1 MLLVLTALCGSWKA
15 AGGSP
20 DWATLSV
27 VAGAGTLAA
36 AGANTIN
43 QGIDADIDAVMRRTR
58 SRPVPSKE
66 IGPRV
71 AIGIGSL
78 FVSLAVGTMWLA
90 ANPLAGQL
98 TLAAAVVYVFV
109 YSLMMKR
116 KSWNNIV
123 IGGAAGAFPPLIGSA
138 AVSGS
143 IDAPGLYMFV
153 LVFFWTPPHFW
164 ALSILLKEDY
174 SAAKVPMLAS
184 VAGTKATVRQIML
197 YVLLL
202 LGMAWLPMASGYG
215 GLFFGLVGTFMA
227 LYWFWLCRPLLS
239 EEVAYRDTLRAYKF
253 SLLYLAVVFLAFA
266 FEPALPWYV

>member
-1 MLLVLTALCGSWKA
+1 MGPCGPIWACIYRSRTKELIIARRLITLSKPRIIVLLVLTALCGSWKA

-123 IGGAAGAFPPLIGSA
+123 IGGAAGAFPRGSR
-138 AVSGS
+138 GR
-143 IDAPGLYMFV
+143 G
-153 LVFFWTPPHFW
+153 
-164 ALSILLKEDY
+164 
-174 SAAKVPMLAS
+174 
-184 VAGTKATVRQIML
+184 
-197 YVLLL
+197 
-202 LGMAWLPMASGYG
+202 ASGRAGDPSSRAPSSG
-215 GLFFGLVGTFMA
+215 GSGTGRSRENLLA
-227 LYWFWLCRPLLS
+227 ARHARSRRVRGVPAPAPKHPLRHHL
-239 EEVAYRDTLRAYKF
+239 
-253 SLLYLAVVFLAFA
+253 
-266 FEPALPWYV
+266 PASAREAPS